1 MKIENGKRVLERE
14 KKQQPTN
21 TSKSREYG
29 RGKQCSALPVHKSL
43 CASLLICAR
52 FVILLQF
59 YISIIFV
66 LFGRLTFVV
75 FYISGQ
81 RVQCSG
87 TSTHTQTHTHSPH
100 IYRVKCARK
109 CAACL

>member
-66 LFGRLTFVV
+66 LVGRLTFVV
-75 FYISGQ
+75 FFPDIWRTEGWEGGRIVGISTFNIQ
-81 RVQCSG
+81 A
-87 TSTHTQTHTHSPH
+87 HTHD
-100 IYRVKCARK
+100 IE
-109 CAACL
+109 

>member
-14 KKQQPTN
+14 RKKHQPTN

-59 YISIIFV
+59 YISIIFALV
-66 LFGRLTFVV
+66 GRLTFVV
-75 FYISGQ
+75 FF
-81 RVQCSG
+81 
-87 TSTHTQTHTHSPH
+87 SPTFGG
-100 IYRVKCARK
+100 RRDERGPR
-109 CAACL
+109 